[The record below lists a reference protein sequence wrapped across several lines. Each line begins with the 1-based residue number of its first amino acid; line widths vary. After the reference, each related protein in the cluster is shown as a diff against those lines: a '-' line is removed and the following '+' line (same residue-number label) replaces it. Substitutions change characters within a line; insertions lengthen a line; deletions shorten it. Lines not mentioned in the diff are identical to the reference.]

1 MVGRAIAHS
10 EHQEKYMTRNITAGR
25 ATSVR
30 ALSNEPSE
38 FEKLLGEYETQSAMR
53 QGDVI
58 IAEVVR
64 IEPGFVV
71 LNAGLKSES
80 RLPIEEFHDEA
91 GKLEVAVGESVA
103 VSLESLDDGYGST
116 SLSRQK
122 AKVLSAWAD
131 LEKAHKENTNV
142 LGKVIG
148 KVKGG
153 LNVTVKGVRAF
164 LPGSL
169 ADTRPTKELSHML
182 EQVMEFRVAKIDR
195 IRNNVVLSRKAVL
208 EAESGIDRAKTLE
221 NLQEGQIVE
230 GTVKN
235 LADYGAFVDIG
246 GADGLIHV
254 SDISWKRLRH
264 PSEAL
269 APNQVVR
276 AKIIKIDRERGRIS
290 LGIKQLGDD
299 PWMNLSR
306 RFPVGS
312 RLFGK
317 VSNIADYGVFVEMEP
332 GVEGLAHTSELDWS
346 AKNPVPAKLFAV
358 GQEIEVMVLA
368 IDEDKRRASLGIKQ
382 CMANPWVDF
391 ANAHQIGDKLVG
403 TVKTVTD
410 FGAFVTLESGV
421 EGLARFAQDGKGSS
435 GFDPAALTK
444 GQEIEVYVLELD
456 PERERVTLG
465 SSAPANVPARAKKT
479 ETGKTDAPKAS
490 TAMAAALL
498 SARNN

>member
-1 MVGRAIAHS
+1 
-10 EHQEKYMTRNITAGR
+10 MTRNIATAININAKG
-25 ATSVR
+25 T
-30 ALSNEPSE
+30 SE
-38 FEKLLGEYETQSAMR
+38 FERLLAEYETQTSMR

-58 IAEVVR
+58 IAEVTH
-64 IEPGFVV
+64 IEQGFVV
-71 LNAGLKSES
+71 LNTGLKSES
-80 RLPIEEFHDEA
+80 RLPIEEFLDER
-91 GKLEVAVGESVA
+91 GTIEVSVGESVA
-103 VSLESLDDGYGST
+103 VSLESLDDGFGST
-116 SLSRQK
+116 GLSRQK

-131 LEKAHKENTNV
+131 LEKAHKDNTNV
-142 LGKVIG
+142 IGKVFG

-182 EQVMEFRVAKIDR
+182 DQVMEFRVAKIDR

-269 APNQVVR
+269 SPNQQVR

-290 LGIKQLGDD
+290 LGIKQLGED
-299 PWMNLSR
+299 PWLHLSR
-306 RFPVGS
+306 RFPAGS
-312 RLFGK
+312 RMFGM
-317 VSNIADYGVFVEMEP
+317 VSNVADYGVFVEMEP

-346 AKNPVPAKLFAV
+346 SKNPIPSKLFTV
-358 GQEIEVMVLA
+358 GEEIEVMVLS

-382 CMANPWVDF
+382 CLPNPWVEF
-391 ANAHQIGDKLVG
+391 ANAHAIGDKLVG
-403 TVKTVTD
+403 QVKTITD

-421 EGLARFAQDGKGSS
+421 EGLARFVQDGKGS
-435 GFDPAALTK
+435 GFEVEQLVK
-444 GQEIEVYVLELD
+444 GQDVQVYLLEID
-456 PERERVTLG
+456 PERERITLG
-465 SSAPANVPARAKKT
+465 SAPPPGMPKPSAHRKEAKPV
-479 ETGKTDAPKAS
+479 DAPKPS
-490 TAMAAALL
+490 TALAAALL

>member
-1 MVGRAIAHS
+1 
-10 EHQEKYMTRNITAGR
+10 MTRHIATAVNTN
-25 ATSVR
+25 ATGT
-30 ALSNEPSE
+30 SE
-38 FEKLLGEYETQSAMR
+38 FERLLAEYETHTAMR

-58 IAEVVR
+58 IAEVTR
-64 IEPGFVV
+64 IEQGFVV

-80 RLPIEEFHDEA
+80 RLPIEEFLDER
-91 GKLEVAVGESVA
+91 GVIEVSVGESVA

-116 SLSRQK
+116 GLSRQK

-142 LGKVIG
+142 IGKVFG

-182 EQVMEFRVAKIDR
+182 DQVMEFRVAKIDR

-290 LGIKQLGDD
+290 LGIKQLGED
-299 PWMNLSR
+299 PWLHLSR
-306 RFPVGS
+306 RFPAGS
-312 RLFGK
+312 RMFGK

-332 GVEGLAHTSELDWS
+332 GVEGLAHTSELDWAS
-346 AKNPVPAKLFAV
+346 KNPIPNKLFTI
-358 GQEIEVMVLA
+358 GEEIEVMVLS

-382 CMANPWVDF
+382 CRVNPWVEF
-391 ANAHQIGDKLVG
+391 ANAHEIGDKLVG
-403 TVKTVTD
+403 QVKTITD
-410 FGAFVTLESGV
+410 FGAFVTLEAGV
-421 EGLARFAQDGKGSS
+421 EGLARFAQDGKGS
-435 GFDPAALTK
+435 GFEVEQLVK
-444 GQEIEVYVLELD
+444 GQDVEVYLWEID

-465 SSAPANVPARAKKT
+465 STPPAGMAKPAARKDAKPV
-479 ETGKTDAPKAS
+479 EAPKPA
-490 TAMAAALL
+490 TALAAALL

>member
-1 MVGRAIAHS
+1 
-10 EHQEKYMTRNITAGR
+10 MTRHINAQRLDNHQPT
-25 ATSVR
+25 
-30 ALSNEPSE
+30 E
-38 FEKLLGEYETQSAMR
+38 FELLLKEFDTKATMR

-58 IAEVVR
+58 IAEVAR
-64 IEPGFVV
+64 IEQGFVV
-71 LNAGLKSES
+71 LNAGLKSEA
-80 RLPIEEFHDEA
+80 RLPIEEFLDER
-91 GKLEVAVGESVA
+91 GQLEVTEGESVA
-103 VSLESLDDGYGST
+103 VSLESFDDGYGST
-116 SLSRQK
+116 GLSRQK

-131 LEKAHKENTNV
+131 LEKAHKENLNV
-142 LGKVIG
+142 TGKVFG

-169 ADTRPTKELSHML
+169 ADSRPTKDLSHML
-182 EQVMEFRVAKIDR
+182 DQVLEFRVAKIDR

-230 GTVKN
+230 GIVKN
-235 LADYGAFVDIG
+235 LAEYGAFVDIG

-269 APNQVVR
+269 APNQQVR

-290 LGIKQLGDD
+290 LGIKQLGED
-299 PWMNLSR
+299 PWLHLSR
-306 RFPVGS
+306 RFPAGS

-332 GVEGLAHTSELDWS
+332 GVEGLAHTSELDWLS
-346 AKNPVPAKLFAV
+346 KNPTPGKMFNI
-358 GQEIEVMVLA
+358 GDDIEVMVLS

-382 CMANPWVDF
+382 CRANPWVDF
-391 ANAHQIGDKLVG
+391 AAAHAIGDMLTG
-403 TVKTVTD
+403 TVKTLTD
-410 FGAFVTLESGV
+410 FGAFITLDSGV

-435 GFDPAALTK
+435 GFDAADLQK
-444 GQEIEVYVLELD
+444 GQTLEVYVLEID

-465 SSAPANVPARAKKT
+465 STPPAVIPAKTAAKPAAKPA
-479 ETGKTDAPKAS
+479 EEAKPS
-490 TAMAAALL
+490 TALGAALL
-498 SARNN
+498 SAQRDR

>member
-1 MVGRAIAHS
+1 
-10 EHQEKYMTRNITAGR
+10 
-25 ATSVR
+25 
-30 ALSNEPSE
+30 
-38 FEKLLGEYETQSAMR
+38 
-53 QGDVI
+53 
-58 IAEVVR
+58 
-64 IEPGFVV
+64 
-71 LNAGLKSES
+71 
-80 RLPIEEFHDEA
+80 
-91 GKLEVAVGESVA
+91 
-103 VSLESLDDGYGST
+103 
-116 SLSRQK
+116 
-122 AKVLSAWAD
+122 
-131 LEKAHKENTNV
+131 
-142 LGKVIG
+142 
-148 KVKGG
+148 
-153 LNVTVKGVRAF
+153 
-164 LPGSL
+164 
-169 ADTRPTKELSHML
+169 
-182 EQVMEFRVAKIDR
+182 
-195 IRNNVVLSRKAVL
+195 
-208 EAESGIDRAKTLE
+208 
-221 NLQEGQIVE
+221 
-230 GTVKN
+230 
-235 LADYGAFVDIG
+235 
-246 GADGLIHV
+246 
-254 SDISWKRLRH
+254 
-264 PSEAL
+264 
-269 APNQVVR
+269 
-276 AKIIKIDRERGRIS
+276 

-403 TVKTVTD
+403 VVKTLTD

-435 GFDPAALTK
+435 GFDPAALAK

-465 SSAPANVPARAKKT
+465 SSAPANATARAKKT
-479 ETGKTDAPKAS
+479 ETAKTDGPKAS

-498 SARNN
+498 SARTN

>member
-1 MVGRAIAHS
+1 
-10 EHQEKYMTRNITAGR
+10 MTRHIATAVNTNSPG
-25 ATSVR
+25 T
-30 ALSNEPSE
+30 SE
-38 FEKLLGEYETQSAMR
+38 FERLLAEYETQTAMR

-58 IAEVVR
+58 IAEVTR
-64 IEPGFVV
+64 IEQGFVV

-80 RLPIEEFHDEA
+80 RLPIEEFLDER
-91 GKLEVAVGESVA
+91 GVIEVSVGESVA

-116 SLSRQK
+116 GLSRQK

-131 LEKAHKENTNV
+131 LEKAHKESTNV
-142 LGKVIG
+142 IGKVFG

-182 EQVMEFRVAKIDR
+182 DQVMEFRVAKIDR

-269 APNQVVR
+269 TPNQQVR

-290 LGIKQLGDD
+290 LGIKQLGED
-299 PWMNLSR
+299 PWLHLSR
-306 RFPVGS
+306 RFPAGS
-312 RLFGK
+312 RMFGK

-346 AKNPVPAKLFAV
+346 TKNPTPNKLFAI
-358 GQEIEVMVLA
+358 GDEIEVMVLS

-382 CMANPWVDF
+382 CRPNPWVEF
-391 ANAHQIGDKLVG
+391 ANVHEIGDKLVG
-403 TVKTVTD
+403 QVKTITD
-410 FGAFVTLESGV
+410 FGAFVTLEAGV
-421 EGLARFAQDGKGSS
+421 EGLARFAQDGKGS
-435 GFDPAALTK
+435 GFEVEQLVK
-444 GQEIEVYVLELD
+444 GQDVEVYLWEMD

-465 SSAPANVPARAKKT
+465 STPPPGMTKPAARKDAKPV
-479 ETGKTDAPKAS
+479 EAPKPA
-490 TAMAAALL
+490 TALAAALL

>member
-1 MVGRAIAHS
+1 
-10 EHQEKYMTRNITAGR
+10 MTRHIA
-25 ATSVR
+25 
-30 ALSNEPSE
+30 ALAAQSTDAPSE
-38 FEKLLGEYETQSAMR
+38 FELLLREHDASSAMR

-64 IEPGFVV
+64 IEGDSVI

-80 RLPIEEFHDEA
+80 RLPLSEFLDEHGAVEIE
-91 GKLEVAVGESVA
+91 VGASVA

-116 SLSRQK
+116 SLSRQR
-122 AKVLSAWAD
+122 AKVLSAWAE
-131 LEKAHKENTNV
+131 LERAFKENANV
-142 LGKVIG
+142 LGKVFG

-169 ADTRPTKELSHML
+169 ADTRPAKDLSHML
-182 EQVMEFRVAKIDR
+182 DQVLEFRVAKIDR
-195 IRNNVVLSRKAVL
+195 ARNNVVLSRKAVI

-221 NLQEGQIVE
+221 SLQEGQIVE
-230 GTVKN
+230 GVVKN

-269 APNQVVR
+269 APGQAVR

-299 PWMNLSR
+299 PWLHLSR
-306 RFPVGS
+306 RFPAGS

-332 GVEGLAHTSELDWS
+332 GVEGLAHTSELDWAS
-346 AKNPVPAKLFAV
+346 KNPVPSKLFTV
-358 GQEIEVMVLA
+358 GEEIEVMVLS

-382 CMANPWVDF
+382 CRSNPWVEF
-391 ANAHQIGDKLVG
+391 AQAHAVGDKLSG
-403 TVKTVTD
+403 AVKTITD
-410 FGAFVTLESGV
+410 FGAFVTLDSGV
-421 EGLARFAQDGKGSS
+421 EGLARFGEAGKGSS
-435 GFDPAALTK
+435 GFEPESLAK
-444 GQEIEVYVLELD
+444 GQQLDVYLWEID

-465 SSAPANVPARAKKT
+465 STPPPNAGKPRPAAKPAESAKP
-479 ETGKTDAPKAS
+479 S
-490 TAMAAALL
+490 TAMAAALFQ
-498 SARNN
+498 ARNT